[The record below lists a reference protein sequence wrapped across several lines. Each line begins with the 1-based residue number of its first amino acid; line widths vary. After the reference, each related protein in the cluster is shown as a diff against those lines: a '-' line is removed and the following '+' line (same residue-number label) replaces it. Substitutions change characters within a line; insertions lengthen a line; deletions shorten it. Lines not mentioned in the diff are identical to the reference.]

1 MKNKLELFVDKVN
14 EYGGYAKMYKTKG
27 KAKRLM
33 AVFSLNKPQIYIAR
47 LKYGCI
53 VVSAVHYSSYYS
65 GKHHYGLHGYY
76 AIADFNDMKASEERL
91 ETFFTRTVDY
101 GRIILYI
108 VGFVSEPIQR
118 KKKAMEYIALDFG
131 YYPIE

>member
-1 MKNKLELFVDKVN
+1 MKNKLELFVEKVN
-14 EYGGYAKMYKTKG
+14 EYGGYAEIFKTKG
-27 KAKRLM
+27 KVKRVIV
-33 AVFSLNKPQIYIAR
+33 AFSLNQPQIYIAR

-53 VVSAVHYSSYYS
+53 VVSAVHYSCYYS
-65 GKHHYGLHGYY
+65 GEHHYGLHGNY

-101 GRIILYI
+101 GRIILDI
-108 VGFVSEPIQR
+108 VGFVSEPIR
-118 KKKAMEYIALDFG
+118 RLKKAMEYIAFDFG